1 MSDARRGWFRI
12 GILSLTF
19 VVLLIIQMISPY
31 LGWSDP
37 DVEEGFAIEEVVS
50 GLGGPACLE
59 WVSDSDLLVCDR
71 DGGVIRLLN
80 FDLSSNDWEPTQD
93 SFTLLTDLH
102 EPHDILILD
111 DHILIS
117 ERGKLTR
124 INQTLL
130 DSTLDDAL
138 RWTLIDDV
146 PTGNHQT
153 NNLDIMPNGTVIWHV
168 GSTCNICDEVDE
180 RNAALLWVNSS
191 TGTHGVLA
199 SGVRNSFHG
208 IWVPEM
214 GYVFSDNGRDWEGN
228 HPPEEINL
236 LIPGEDYG
244 WPDDD
249 PDHPV
254 PDGTI
259 GPIATWTSHS
269 SLNNLAYRPPNS
281 SFPGGNHTVYA
292 TVFGSWNTNVPVGH
306 EIVRIDFN
314 ENSSAPQGWSSETS
328 VFASDLSA
336 PLPIVFHPNGEFLF
350 YTNFLD
356 DGTLYV
362 ISSSSQ

>member
-1 MSDARRGWFRI
+1 MSNLRRAWSGI
-12 GILSLTF
+12 GVLTLLF
-19 VVLLIIQMISPY
+19 VVLLILQMVSPY
-31 LGWSDP
+31 LGWNDP
-37 DVEEGFAIEEVVS
+37 DVEDGFVIDEVVS

-59 WVSDSDLLVCDR
+59 WVSDRDLLVCDR
-71 DGGVIRLLN
+71 DGDVIRLLN
-80 FDLSSNDWEPTQD
+80 FDMSEDEWKPTEL
-93 SFTLLTDLH
+93 SFTLLTNVH

-111 DHILIS
+111 DYILVS

-124 INQTLL
+124 INQTTL
-130 DSTLDDAL
+130 DSTLDDAP
-138 RWTLIDDV
+138 RWTLIDGI

-168 GSTCNICDEVDE
+168 GSTCNICDEADE

-191 TGTHGVLA
+191 TGEHGILA
-199 SGVRNSFHG
+199 GGVRNSFHG
-208 IWVPEM
+208 IWVPDM
-214 GYVFSDNGRDWEGN
+214 GYIFSDNGRDWEGD
-228 HPPEEINL
+228 HPPEEVNL
-236 LIPGEDYG
+236 LIPGENYG

-254 PDGTI
+254 PAGTI
-259 GPIATWTSHS
+259 GPIATWTPHS

-292 TVFGSWNTNVPVGH
+292 TVFGSWNAIVPVGH
-306 EIVRIDFN
+306 EIVRIDFT
-314 ENSSAPQGWSSETS
+314 ENASEPQGWSSETS
-328 VFASDLSA
+328 VFASDLSG
-336 PLPIVFHPNGEFLF
+336 PLPIVFHPSGDFLF

-362 ISSSSQ
+362 ISTG